1 MLQPLLL
8 GLCAAVVVYF
18 VLKRCAG
25 LLLSAAARNKH
36 YKLTVESLGPFICQ
50 GIHLQL
56 AQGPLSHIW
65 ISEVSLGRSRS
76 AAKVAQAAMSWQF
89 RLPFTVRS
97 LTIEL
102 RDSPVGAKSSKKK
115 QNKRRSGSKTL
126 MNSGLRLLLGLL
138 PKVPVRVK
146 QLTVKHQATGFL
158 LDIPRVEVL
167 INSSRLSSKLKLDV
181 KLLPIKAV
189 LESAPGASSSRKTE
203 TCRLLELQHITASI
217 VLQVTNQAMGLHCV
231 NASVDVGNAVLT
243 ASTALLSALTTL
255 AVLGK
260 QNKAAHLAGVTR
272 LKHTK
277 SGSKNLTVATFD
289 KLVASLP
296 DEVQVS
302 LPSIGVQSSA
312 LQSSV
317 GLLETSFESRNV
329 LLTASRATGPYS
341 GDPQAPTSQHPLA
354 SSNEEQLYTVS
365 ITSDGAHAGLGLTNS
380 HAAGTVSI
388 SKVSLDLHL
397 NRAVP
402 TSPQSAAGS
411 DPAAAVLRGHAI
423 SETQI
428 EVVADSGVVLLG
440 CGVDMVTLR
449 AASGDGSSMKAQS
462 AADIVAQ
469 LSLQGLQMQ
478 VLTSEQE
485 TGSQK
490 EQTGQSVQQL
500 KHVVGMQKLGVGM
513 SSQTTND
520 ASLCTGN
527 VAVTGCEVHL
537 THSMLIDLASLGVS
551 LAPPKGILRKS
562 KGPGLSITDPI
573 SSPTAPL
580 TSKSK
585 KSKLNVQL
593 TKVAV
598 GISNMVVGYQ
608 TVLEVARADRPE
620 DEEAPLTLTCTECI
634 TLQELTAEA
643 FPSGFKGSVQ
653 ANNLAVLHQETPNVS
668 PLEDSPYGPK
678 QSPPHHEVEV
688 LHAKHLTLA
697 FDTASQTPPT
707 ALLGMQTQQGSVLE
721 CLPNLAATLLL
732 AGWHTVFHA
741 DAVIGLCKAAADF
754 ACVTRQTA
762 TSLQPTETEA
772 VHTSSST
779 GQMPM
784 TNPTQS
790 PVAEAAATAPAQDT
804 EASVTRQLTKLH
816 RLPAVVLTV
825 QVSKWTTDAVIAD
838 HIVWGINLSEAQC
851 KLDSRTLVAIQL
863 QHLQPQLTHQ
873 QQQQLSRGAEAS
885 TSSLQDSA
893 AVSESPS
900 LSVRHIEV
908 SLNRKPLLH
917 CGEVEASLDLWPA
930 CGRDSAARHN
940 LPGSPRRQA
949 SLDWTWSD
957 DQHAAAYSR
966 AGLPQW
972 AAECL
977 SEPGE
982 PSDFAS
988 QAAAPPAMPLRP
1000 AAVVQATVSD
1010 VVLKLPYDQDF
1021 GRAERFGELWSKAFG
1036 QVLHEHLNTLKKH
1049 KDQATRKVK
1058 RAGLDVKSL
1067 LLPLELRLVLQGTI
1081 VKFEH
1086 HPMEAWLSLHGP
1098 LLRDMACQEALWS
1111 RAVAADAPTP
1121 DEANSSAAAPSEA
1134 RREQFVQEFTADA
1147 PARLQ
1152 SQQATLDAL
1161 SVERSR
1167 QYKVMC
1173 DGLRVASKED
1183 SKQGAL
1189 MHVAVEGAQA
1199 RLIVLGSD
1207 PNFTQAAMDFI
1218 ARVDPPSEGVPMR
1231 QVQKLHVDV
1240 AVQGV
1245 AVDFCNNPQPLATAI
1260 SSQFH
1265 GTIAVGRQ
1273 VTAPPHLYSRCMAV
1287 GRHRH
1292 TQIGVTVKGSR
1303 ALVKVYTDVHLTV
1316 QQAAACYG
1324 VGLEPV
1330 IAMISQAGKRLSP
1343 TEPDKL
1349 RPKPA
1354 ALPWWDMMRFAWRGG
1369 IAITA
1374 TDFQF
1379 SLISGGK
1386 LEAMAATQRL
1396 QLNAAA
1402 ATVRLAYGGQL
1413 IVDTSDLTAQAFK
1426 AAGLDQPAGTL
1437 LALPLLD
1444 FPCGQYILSSN
1455 WHMSSGRDGNQHH
1468 LFPVCVPTGPEARQ
1482 GPMLPADHFK
1492 SSALDIDLR
1501 VVVGSLS
1508 TVTGASQEGDRSL
1521 QRLHSH
1527 ASADSSA
1534 IVFLG
1539 DHQVVFMKEMM
1550 SVLQQPPA
1558 WLKFP
1563 VRFGTYFLPVD
1574 KRRAPSTKLPRLF
1587 DHFDISVRAGPLDV
1601 VHYTIDPDDPSNGVC
1616 LSMTMGTWQG
1626 KMLMNQPN
1634 PRPAPQGASS
1644 HEKNRQA
1651 ARVATQMLSMA
1662 LQTDKLCISANEAG
1676 FDDAQAMSD
1685 SQGRLM
1691 ELMSGSP
1698 SAAQPPAS
1706 YRHLLGAASADA
1718 FIVSIE
1724 SVSLTQTA
1732 GSSQDHRPLKAL
1744 VHNCQLLVDLAG
1756 RNAIW
1761 GAAAHLFMAFKP
1773 LVPAPKHSPPGTHQ
1787 PPGTP
1792 GLHHGRSGLQRG
1804 HSGVPS
1810 PAIGGKGL
1818 LQQGSFTRQGGELL
1832 RILSQQ
1838 DQAMTDKDVEEPVAD
1853 AAAHLVGEADGAPTD
1868 GRDEELQDALA
1879 AETQQ
1884 KDDVQAAQQEQ
1895 TAVEDSNSRVTFE
1908 VEVVHFQAY
1917 LQAEMAPG
1925 RFLLAAEKG
1934 RVQGRSMPHLFQSLI
1949 TLTLDQVQAHVA
1961 QTEVDPGAAV
1971 AWLCVTDA
1979 GMEASPTGSQLIRR
1993 VFDPFKIQLRISQS
2007 AGAGSVA
2014 SPDTSPAKTSA
2025 KPAANAQV
2033 CQGQEIRLVVP
2044 EIGVVMDSRE
2054 FEVLTDVIS
2063 NVGLA
2068 QGPHVDSVVQ
2078 DKRLLLGQ
2086 GPAKGPAVD
2095 GARDM
2100 FTYLC
2105 QYLASLEAEAFTV
2118 RSRLE
2123 AAMQRHPSG
2132 RSHSGASRAG
2142 SGPLC
2147 RSAHVSQEPIIIDE
2161 LADVP
2166 TALHN
2171 YFQSLVQSQGDKLNH
2186 DRLVAQGE
2194 GLLVRWSGEQSLAAM
2209 QGLQAARE
2217 ALLDLQAQSNKQTL
2231 NQNAKRF
2238 TLELDA
2244 IKWHLCQDRTPF
2256 VDASIVGVM
2265 LDSIQNKDLSG
2276 SSKLIIQKIEVKD
2289 RQGLVGE
2296 APGLEPGMIVSAWN
2310 PDESWAQDALLRVN
2324 ATKGVPTAEL
2334 TVWSLVDV
2342 MVHPLGVHIHQ
2353 QVANSLWEYFF
2364 PKEDAAAKQR
2374 QQQWVKSVAS
2384 RRKSAAVT
2392 GEATHGGFPA
2402 TSKSA
2407 LGGSGHSR
2415 GEGGSGSTTAS
2426 AAADRAVS
2434 AVTQSPPP
2442 GSPTSPT
2449 ATSPVFSLGRRS
2461 RHRRISSWDAN
2472 LEGRKGV
2479 DPSLISPT
2487 SSGDL
2492 TTTRS
2497 KASGSV
2503 FRRLHKRSASHGEEL
2518 TSGRGVSWSGS
2529 GSGAARPPS
2538 AKKASQKAVIKQK
2551 KLLFV
2556 HFAINRVHCRV
2567 TYKGAPFNIK
2577 DFKVLL
2583 DAQVYEDLEGRW
2595 VDLFNRMK
2603 WDIVKS
2609 VLKSVAGLQGRKFKE
2624 LLPDHLLKETKSAGD
2639 KGKGIGKQWPFGW
2652 GKKKGDKEHEALP
2665 SSNAEILKARQKKKM
2680 MFGEQHLVRFGS
2692 MTKPADT
2699 DPLGDPQDAMDPQQA
2714 STSNST
2720 AAEAAPTAASRAR
2733 AFVNRALA
2741 SASQGPKSPT
2751 RSPTHYA
2758 PDHPH
2763 SPDSPHSPEPRHL
2776 SSTSLPGSH
2785 DGSQYAVM
2793 PSYHSSDSLGR
2804 NQSNSLDASGTAHPI
2819 LEGPRGSGQSVQSE
2833 MLPQEASFRELPG
2846 DNNWPSAAA
2855 AAPAHSEG
2863 SRRNEDHPRD
2873 SAAESGSEARIM
2885 MHCSQDGHQHASD
2898 ILGLSGQ
2905 KQMPQGMLHAHQQ
2918 LPRQLQQQL
2927 SGNPFLS
2934 STPSP
2939 FASSSG
2945 APMAGAPVVPEGLA
2959 GDGARS
2965 QASQAEDHVHPEWQ
2979 QAGRGNSDGG
2989 MRNAGSGL
2997 QPLPPG
3003 ALSSTPSLAEMLS
3016 DLHPAGS
3023 REPRRS
3029 GNPFM
3034 DDDSDDGDVVHMP
3047 PVAGL
3052 AMPVSS
3058 PHQASQT
3065 GHAADASPTGGHPRA
3080 PGGYPGASLPSDAAP
3095 GISKQEGLD
3104 SSPNLPYFSHATQSM
3119 PGGLQQEHEPGLGA
3133 DQQHGHLLGTM
3144 QPADT
3149 SSSPR
3154 AYSLGMDVSRQSIP
3168 PASISGLEPA
3178 GQLPDNQQ
3186 AYRGQNQYA
3195 ALLEHQQQQ
3204 VSARDQIAASPAL
3217 EPGAFAEI
3225 DAVPDV
3231 HHPGRQSQAAE
3242 SGAQPDQQGSKRSP
3256 EQSSAVSLPAQ
3267 SVLEPNASAEM
3278 LVPSRP
3284 APKPPVFFEGQG
3296 SLPVPRRPAPSRPG
3310 MESAQPLEAQGSI
3323 PVPRRPAPSIPDL
3336 APALPLQGQGSMPA
3350 QLASS
3355 RSSQAA
3361 GMPVEGQSGM
3371 SVPVQWHDT
3380 SRPSPEAALPLA
3392 QWDSIS
3398 MTRQPLLPTSMPP
3411 PDLPSRQVLAARQSG
3426 QASQAE
3432 GPSQSQGSGQ
3442 TQGPG
3447 QMPGLEGGLGRAAPD
3462 SEEEEDDS
3470 EVSAQD
3476 RQKFMQSLQSP
3487 DRGSTRTKTLAK
3499 GFGRMRAKA
3508 KDLMQART
3516 AGAASGGPAGQPAPA
3531 QGAPKGRDAEL
3542 GRGGRLA
3549 RDMNSMFAGL
3559 KKPANQ

>member
-1 MLQPLLL
+1 MLQSLIV
-8 GLCAAVVVYF
+8 GLCAAIVVYL

-50 GIHLQL
+50 SIHLQL
-56 AQGPLSHIW
+56 AQGPVSHIW

-102 RDSPVGAKSSKKK
+102 RDSPVAAKFTKKK
-115 QNKRRSGSKTL
+115 QNKQRSGSKILT
-126 MNSGLRLLLGLL
+126 NSGLRLLLGLL

-158 LDIPRVEVL
+158 LDIPRVEML

-189 LESAPGASSSRKTE
+189 LESAPGASSSPRTE
-203 TCRLLELQHITASI
+203 TCRLLELQHVTASV
-217 VLQVTNQAMGLHCV
+217 VLQVTNQSMGLHCIS
-231 NASVDVGNAVLT
+231 ASVEVGNAVLT
-243 ASTALLSALTTL
+243 ASSALLSALNTL
-255 AVLGK
+255 AVLEK
-260 QNKAAHLAGVTR
+260 QNEAAHPAGAVR

-277 SGSKNLTVATFD
+277 SGSKKLTVAAFD

-296 DEVQVS
+296 DEVQVTV
-302 LPSIGVQSSA
+302 PSICVQSSA
-312 LQSSV
+312 LKSSD
-317 GLLETSFESRNV
+317 GLETSFESRNLV
-329 LLTASRATGPYS
+329 LSALRASGPYS
-341 GDPQAPTSQHPLA
+341 GDPQAPTSQHTLA
-354 SSNEEQLYTVS
+354 PSSEEQLYTIS
-365 ITSDGAHAGLGLTNS
+365 LTSDGAHGGLGLTNS

-388 SKVSLDLHL
+388 SMASVDLQL

-402 TSPQSAAGS
+402 TLPRSAAGS
-411 DPAAAVLRGHAI
+411 DPAAAVLRGHWEVCVQA
-423 SETQI
+423 SGETQA
-428 EVVADSGVVLLG
+428 EVVAETGAVLLG
-440 CGVDMVTLR
+440 CAVDMVTLR

-462 AADIVAQ
+462 AADLVGQ

-478 VLTSEQE
+478 VLTSDQE
-485 TGSQK
+485 LGSQK
-490 EQTGQSVQQL
+490 GQTGQSVQQL
-500 KHVVGMQKLGVGM
+500 KHVVGVQKLGLGM
-513 SSQTTND
+513 SSQITND
-520 ASLCTGN
+520 ALLCTGN
-527 VAVTGCEVHL
+527 VAVTGCAVHL
-537 THSMLIDLASLGVS
+537 MHSMLFDLASLGAS
-551 LAPPKGILRKS
+551 LAPPKGVLKKG
-562 KGPGLSITDPI
+562 KGPGQSISDPI

-585 KSKLNVQL
+585 RPKLNVQL

-598 GISNMVVGYQ
+598 GVSNVVVGYQ
-608 TVLEVARADRPE
+608 TVVEVASADRPG
-620 DEEAPLTLTCTECI
+620 DEEAPLTL
-634 TLQELTAEA
+634 
-643 FPSGFKGSVQ
+643 
-653 ANNLAVLHQETPNVS
+653 
-668 PLEDSPYGPK
+668 
-678 QSPPHHEVEV
+678 
-688 LHAKHLTLA
+688 
-697 FDTASQTPPT
+697 
-707 ALLGMQTQQGSVLE
+707 
-721 CLPNLAATLLL
+721 
-732 AGWHTVFHA
+732 
-741 DAVIGLCKAAADF
+741 
-754 ACVTRQTA
+754 
-762 TSLQPTETEA
+762 
-772 VHTSSST
+772 
-779 GQMPM
+779 
-784 TNPTQS
+784 
-790 PVAEAAATAPAQDT
+790 
-804 EASVTRQLTKLH
+804 
-816 RLPAVVLTV
+816 
-825 QVSKWTTDAVIAD
+825 
-838 HIVWGINLSEAQC
+838 
-851 KLDSRTLVAIQL
+851 
-863 QHLQPQLTHQ
+863 
-873 QQQQLSRGAEAS
+873 
-885 TSSLQDSA
+885 
-893 AVSESPS
+893 
-900 LSVRHIEV
+900 
-908 SLNRKPLLH
+908 NRRPLLH
-917 CGEVEASLDLWPA
+917 CGEVEGSLDLWPA
-930 CGRDSAARHN
+930 RGRDSGARHN

-949 SLDWTWSD
+949 SLDWTWSND
-957 DQHAAAYSR
+957 EHAAAYSR

-977 SEPGE
+977 SEPGQ

-988 QAAAPPAMPLRP
+988 QAAPPPAMALRP

-1010 VVLKLPYDQDF
+1010 VMLTLPYDQDF

-1036 QVLHEHLNTLKKH
+1036 QVLNEHLSQLKKPKH
-1049 KDQATRKVK
+1049 QTRRKVK
-1058 RAGLDVKSL
+1058 RTGLDVKSL
-1067 LLPLELRLVLQGTI
+1067 FLPLELRLVLQGAT
-1081 VKFEH
+1081 VKFDH
-1086 HPMEAWLSLHGP
+1086 HPMEAWLSIHGP

-1134 RREQFVQEFTADA
+1134 KREEFVQEFSADA
-1147 PARLQ
+1147 PVRLQ

-1161 SVERSR
+1161 SAERSR

-1173 DGLRVASKED
+1173 DGLRVARQED

-1207 PNFTQAAMDFI
+1207 PNSTQAAMDFI

-1240 AVQGV
+1240 GVQGV
-1245 AVDFCNNPQPLATAI
+1245 AVDFCNNPQPLATAM
-1260 SSQFH
+1260 SAQFH
-1265 GTIAVGRQ
+1265 GVIAVGRQ
-1273 VTAPPHLYSRCMAV
+1273 VTAPPHLYSRRMAV
-1287 GRHRH
+1287 GHHRH
-1292 TQIGVTVKGSR
+1292 THIGVTVKGSR

-1324 VGLEPV
+1324 MGLEPV
-1330 IAMISQAGKRLSP
+1330 IAMVSQAGKRLSP
-1343 TEPDKL
+1343 TDPDKS

-1354 ALPWWDMMRFAWRGG
+1354 VLPWWDMMRFVWRGG

-1374 TDFQF
+1374 TEFQF
-1379 SLISGGK
+1379 SLISGSK
-1386 LEAMAATQRL
+1386 LESMAATQRL
-1396 QLNAAA
+1396 QVNAAV

-1413 IVDTSDLTAQAFK
+1413 IVDTTDLTAQAFK
-1426 AAGLDQPAGTL
+1426 TAGLDQPAGTL

-1444 FPCGQYILSSN
+1444 FPCGQYILSSK
-1455 WHMSSGRDGNQHH
+1455 WHLSSGRDGNQHH
-1468 LFPVCVPTGPEARQ
+1468 LFPLAVPTDPEARQ

-1492 SSALDIDLR
+1492 SSALDIDLQ

-1508 TVTGASQEGDRSL
+1508 TVTGPPQGGARSL
-1521 QRLHSH
+1521 QEGHSH
-1527 ASADSSA
+1527 TSADSSA

-1539 DHQVVFMKEMM
+1539 DHQVVFMKDMI

-1563 VRFGTYFLPVD
+1563 VRFGTYFLPLD

-1587 DHFDISVRAGPLDV
+1587 NHFNISVKAGPLDV
-1601 VHYTIDPDDPSNGVC
+1601 VHYTIDPEDPSNGVC
-1616 LSMTMGTWQG
+1616 LSMTMGAWQG
-1626 KMLMNQPN
+1626 NMLMNQSN
-1634 PRPAPQGASS
+1634 PRAAPQGASS
-1644 HEKNRQA
+1644 HEKKRQA
-1651 ARVATQMLSMA
+1651 ARVGTKMLSMA
-1662 LQTDKLCISANEAG
+1662 VQADKLCVSANEAD
-1676 FDDAQAMSD
+1676 FDDGEATTD

-1691 ELMSGSP
+1691 ELMSGGP
-1698 SAAQPPAS
+1698 SAAQLPAS
-1706 YRHLLGAASADA
+1706 YRHLLGAASTDA

-1724 SVSLTQTA
+1724 SVRLTQTD
-1732 GSSQDHRPLKAL
+1732 GNSQGHRPLKAL

-1773 LVPAPKHSPPGTHQ
+1773 LVPAPKRSPPGMSQ

-1792 GLHHGRSGLQRG
+1792 GLHRGSSGLQRG
-1804 HSGVPS
+1804 HSGVPG
-1810 PAIGGKGL
+1810 PMTGGKGL
-1818 LQQGSFTRQGGELL
+1818 LQQGSFTHQGGELL
-1832 RILSQQ
+1832 QILSQQ
-1838 DQAMTDKDVEEPVAD
+1838 DQAMTDEGVEEPVAD

-1868 GRDEELQDALA
+1868 GRDEELRDALA
-1879 AETQQ
+1879 AETQH
-1884 KDDVQAAQQEQ
+1884 KDDVQASQQEQ
-1895 TAVEDSNSRVTFE
+1895 AAAEDSNSRVTFE

-1934 RVQGRSMPHLFQSLI
+1934 MVQGRSMPHLFQSLI

-1971 AWLCVTDA
+1971 AWLRVTDA

-2007 AGAGSVA
+2007 AGTGSVT
-2014 SPDTSPAKTSA
+2014 SPDTSPAKASS
-2025 KPAANAQV
+2025 KPAAKAQTS
-2033 CQGQEIRLVVP
+2033 QGQEIRLVVP

-2086 GPAKGPAVD
+2086 GPAEGPAVD

-2123 AAMQRHPSG
+2123 MAVQRQPSG

-2142 SGPLC
+2142 SGPLH
-2147 RSAHVSQEPIIIDE
+2147 RSAHMSQEPCIIDE

-2171 YFQSLVQSQGDKLNH
+2171 YFQSLVQSQGDKLDH

-2194 GLLVRWSGEQSLAAM
+2194 GLLVRWGAEQSLAAM

-2296 APGLEPGMIVSAWN
+2296 APGLEPGMVVSAWN
-2310 PDESWAQDALLRVN
+2310 PDESWAKDALLRVN

-2364 PKEDAAAKQR
+2364 PKEDTAAKQR

-2392 GEATHGGFPA
+2392 GEAAHGGFPA
-2402 TSKSA
+2402 TSKSG

-2415 GEGGSGSTTAS
+2415 GEGGSGSTTSS
-2426 AAADRAVS
+2426 AAADKAVS
-2434 AVTQSPPP
+2434 AVSQGGPP
-2442 GSPTSPT
+2442 GSPTSPS

-2479 DPSLISPT
+2479 DPSLISPA

-2492 TTTRS
+2492 TATRS

-2518 TSGRGVSWSGS
+2518 SSAGGLSAS

-2603 WDIVKS
+2603 WDIIKS

-2624 LLPDHLLKETKSAGD
+2624 LLPDHLLTETKSTGD
-2639 KGKGIGKQWPFGW
+2639 KGKGTGKQWPFGW

-2665 SSNAEILKARQKKKM
+2665 NTDAEVLKARQKKKM

-2692 MTKPADT
+2692 MTKPKETDT
-2699 DPLGDPQDAMDPQQA
+2699 LGEPQDAMDPQQA
-2714 STSNST
+2714 STSSST

-2741 SASQGPKSPT
+2741 SASQGPKSSTPSASD
-2751 RSPTHYA
+2751 R
-2758 PDHPH
+2758 PH
-2763 SPDSPHSPEPRHL
+2763 SPDR
-2776 SSTSLPGSH
+2776 
-2785 DGSQYAVM
+2785 
-2793 PSYHSSDSLGR
+2793 
-2804 NQSNSLDASGTAHPI
+2804 
-2819 LEGPRGSGQSVQSE
+2819 
-2833 MLPQEASFRELPG
+2833 
-2846 DNNWPSAAA
+2846 
-2855 AAPAHSEG
+2855 
-2863 SRRNEDHPRD
+2863 
-2873 SAAESGSEARIM
+2873 
-2885 MHCSQDGHQHASD
+2885 
-2898 ILGLSGQ
+2898 
-2905 KQMPQGMLHAHQQ
+2905 
-2918 LPRQLQQQL
+2918 
-2927 SGNPFLS
+2927 
-2934 STPSP
+2934 
-2939 FASSSG
+2939 
-2945 APMAGAPVVPEGLA
+2945 
-2959 GDGARS
+2959 
-2965 QASQAEDHVHPEWQ
+2965 
-2979 QAGRGNSDGG
+2979 
-2989 MRNAGSGL
+2989 L
-2997 QPLPPG
+2997 QPLPQG

-3034 DDDSDDGDVVHMP
+3034 DDDSDDDDTASKHILGNLLHRLNTNSIKSQEETRVLLH
-3047 PVAGL
+3047 
-3052 AMPVSS
+3052 SS
-3058 PHQASQT
+3058 WSR
-3065 GHAADASPTGGHPRA
+3065 GH
-3080 PGGYPGASLPSDAAP
+3080 
-3095 GISKQEGLD
+3095 
-3104 SSPNLPYFSHATQSM
+3104 F
-3119 PGGLQQEHEPGLGA
+3119 
-3133 DQQHGHLLGTM
+3133 
-3144 QPADT
+3144 
-3149 SSSPR
+3149 
-3154 AYSLGMDVSRQSIP
+3154 
-3168 PASISGLEPA
+3168 
-3178 GQLPDNQQ
+3178 
-3186 AYRGQNQYA
+3186 
-3195 ALLEHQQQQ
+3195 
-3204 VSARDQIAASPAL
+3204 
-3217 EPGAFAEI
+3217 
-3225 DAVPDV
+3225 
-3231 HHPGRQSQAAE
+3231 
-3242 SGAQPDQQGSKRSP
+3242 
-3256 EQSSAVSLPAQ
+3256 
-3267 SVLEPNASAEM
+3267 
-3278 LVPSRP
+3278 LVPYLMFTPLIGKARLQS
-3284 APKPPVFFEGQG
+3284 QG

-3310 MESAQPLEAQGSI
+3310 MESVQPPEAQGSI
-3323 PVPRRPAPSIPDL
+3323 PVPRRPAPSRPDL
-3336 APALPLQGQGSMPA
+3336 APALPLQEEGGMPS

-3361 GMPVEGQSGM
+3361 DMPVESQSSM

-3380 SRPSPEAALPLA
+3380 SRPSSEAALPLEG
-3392 QWDSIS
+3392 WDG
-3398 MTRQPLLPTSMPP
+3398 TGRQPQLPTNRLPQV
-3411 PDLPSRQVLAARQSG
+3411 LPSRQVLAARQRG
-3426 QASQAE
+3426 PASQAE
-3432 GPSQSQGSGQ
+3432 RLSQSQGSGQ
-3442 TQGPG
+3442 TQGPE
-3447 QMPGLEGGLGRAAPD
+3447 QMQGLEGMLGRAAPD
-3462 SEEEEDDS
+3462 SEEEEEDS
-3470 EVSAQD
+3470 ETCQTAFD
-3476 RQKFMQSLQSP
+3476 
-3487 DRGSTRTKTLAK
+3487 
-3499 GFGRMRAKA
+3499 FG
-3508 KDLMQART
+3508 
-3516 AGAASGGPAGQPAPA
+3516 ASQLSHLDDNYLVT
-3531 QGAPKGRDAEL
+3531 QLCEEYV
-3542 GRGGRLA
+3542 
-3549 RDMNSMFAGL
+3549 
-3559 KKPANQ
+3559 

>member
-1 MLQPLLL
+1 MLQSLIL

-50 GIHLQL
+50 GVHLQL
-56 AQGPLSHIW
+56 AQGPVSHIW

-89 RLPFTVRS
+89 RLPFTIRS

-102 RDSPVGAKSSKKK
+102 RDSPVAAKPSKKQ
-115 QNKRRSGSKTL
+115 QNKRKPGSKIL
-126 MNSGLRLLLGLL
+126 LNSGLRLLLGLL

-189 LESAPGASSSRKTE
+189 LESAPGASSSGRAE

-217 VLQVTNQAMGLHCV
+217 VLQVTNQAMGLHCIS
-231 NASVDVGNAVLT
+231 ASVEVGNAVLT
-243 ASTALLSALTTL
+243 ASSALLSALTTL

-260 QNKAAHLAGVTR
+260 QNKAAQLAGATR
-272 LKHTK
+272 LRHTK
-277 SGSKNLTVATFD
+277 SGFKKLSVAAFD

-302 LPSIGVQSSA
+302 ETPKHPPASIPWPPQMNNSSIQSPLPQME
-312 LQSSV
+312 LM
-317 GLLETSFESRNV
+317 
-329 LLTASRATGPYS
+329 P
-341 GDPQAPTSQHPLA
+341 A
-354 SSNEEQLYTVS
+354 SS
-365 ITSDGAHAGLGLTNS
+365 
-380 HAAGTVSI
+380 
-388 SKVSLDLHL
+388 
-397 NRAVP
+397 
-402 TSPQSAAGS
+402 
-411 DPAAAVLRGHAI
+411 
-423 SETQI
+423 ETLI
-428 EVVADSGVVLLG
+428 EVVADNGVVVLG
-440 CGVDMVTLR
+440 CGVEMVTLR

-469 LSLQGLQMQ
+469 LSLQGVQMQ
-478 VLTSEQE
+478 ALTSDQE
-485 TGSQK
+485 SESQK
-490 EQTGQSVQQL
+490 GQIGQSVQQL
-500 KHVVGMQKLGVGM
+500 QHVVGLQKLGLGM
-513 SSQTTND
+513 SSQTTKD
-520 ASLCTGN
+520 ALLCTGN

-551 LAPPKGILRKS
+551 LAPPKGILKKG
-562 KGPGLSITDPI
+562 KGPGQSMSDPI
-573 SSPTAPL
+573 STPTASL
-580 TSKSK
+580 TPKSK
-585 KSKLNVQL
+585 KPKLNVQL

-598 GISNMVVGYQ
+598 GISNVVVGYQ
-608 TVLEVARADRPE
+608 TLVEVARADRPE

-634 TLQELTAEA
+634 TLQELTVEA
-643 FPSGFKGSVQ
+643 FPSAFKGSVQ
-653 ANNLAVLHQETPNVS
+653 ANNLA
-668 PLEDSPYGPK
+668 
-678 QSPPHHEVEV
+678 
-688 LHAKHLTLA
+688 
-697 FDTASQTPPT
+697 
-707 ALLGMQTQQGSVLE
+707 
-721 CLPNLAATLLL
+721 
-732 AGWHTVFHA
+732 
-741 DAVIGLCKAAADF
+741 
-754 ACVTRQTA
+754 
-762 TSLQPTETEA
+762 
-772 VHTSSST
+772 
-779 GQMPM
+779 
-784 TNPTQS
+784 
-790 PVAEAAATAPAQDT
+790 
-804 EASVTRQLTKLH
+804 
-816 RLPAVVLTV
+816 
-825 QVSKWTTDAVIAD
+825 
-838 HIVWGINLSEAQC
+838 
-851 KLDSRTLVAIQL
+851 
-863 QHLQPQLTHQ
+863 
-873 QQQQLSRGAEAS
+873 
-885 TSSLQDSA
+885 
-893 AVSESPS
+893 
-900 LSVRHIEV
+900 
-908 SLNRKPLLH
+908 
-917 CGEVEASLDLWPA
+917 
-930 CGRDSAARHN
+930 GRDSAARHN

-949 SLDWTWSD
+949 SLDWTRSND
-957 DQHAAAYSR
+957 EHAAAYSR

-977 SEPGE
+977 SEPGH

-988 QAAAPPAMPLRP
+988 QAAPPPAMALRP

-1010 VVLKLPYDQDF
+1010 VMLTLPYDQDF

-1036 QVLHEHLNTLKKH
+1036 QVLNEHLNQVKKP
-1049 KDQATRKVK
+1049 KDQTIRKVK

-1067 LLPLELRLVLQGTI
+1067 LLPLELRLVLQGAT

-1121 DEANSSAAAPSEA
+1121 DEANSSAAVPSEA
-1134 RREQFVQEFTADA
+1134 RREEFVQEFTADA
-1147 PARLQ
+1147 PVRLQ

-1161 SVERSR
+1161 SVERSK
-1167 QYKVMC
+1167 QYKGMC
-1173 DGLRVASKED
+1173 EGLRAASKED

-1199 RLIVLGSD
+1199 RLVVLGSD
-1207 PNFTQAAMDFI
+1207 ANSTQAAMDFI
-1218 ARVDPPSEGVPMR
+1218 ARVDPPSEGVPTR

-1240 AVQGV
+1240 GVQGV
-1245 AVDFCNNPQPLATAI
+1245 AVDFCNNPQPLATAM
-1260 SSQFH
+1260 SAQFH
-1265 GTIAVGRQ
+1265 GAIAVGRQ
-1273 VTAPPHLYSRCMAV
+1273 VTAPPHLYTRRMAV

-1316 QQAAACYG
+1316 QQAVACYG
-1324 VGLEPV
+1324 MGLEPV
-1330 IAMISQAGKRLSP
+1330 IAMVSQAGKRLSP
-1343 TEPDKL
+1343 TEPDKS

-1354 ALPWWDMMRFAWRGG
+1354 VLPWWDMMRFVWRGS

-1379 SLISGGK
+1379 SLISGSK

-1396 QLNAAA
+1396 QVNAAI
-1402 ATVRLAYGGQL
+1402 ATVQLAYGGQL
-1413 IVDTSDLTAQAFK
+1413 VVETTDLTAQAFK

-1444 FPCGQYILSSN
+1444 FPCGQYILSSK
-1455 WHMSSGRDGNQHH
+1455 WHLSNGRDGKQHH
-1468 LFPVCVPTGPEARQ
+1468 LFPLAVPADPEARQ

-1492 SSALDIDLR
+1492 SSALDIDLQ

-1508 TVTGASQEGDRSL
+1508 TVSGTSPEGDRSL
-1521 QRLHSH
+1521 QRGHSH
-1527 ASADSSA
+1527 ASTDSSA

-1539 DHQVVFMKEMM
+1539 DHQVVFMKEMI

-1587 DHFDISVRAGPLDV
+1587 NHFDISVRAGPLDV
-1601 VHYTIDPDDPSNGVC
+1601 VHYTIDPEDPSNGVC
-1616 LSMTMGTWQG
+1616 LSMTMGAWQG
-1626 KMLMNQPN
+1626 NMLMNQPN

-1644 HEKNRQA
+1644 PEKKRQA
-1651 ARVATQMLSMA
+1651 ARVGTKMLSMA
-1662 LQTDKLCISANEAG
+1662 VQADKLCISANEAG
-1676 FDDAQAMSD
+1676 FDDGEAMTD

-1691 ELMSGSP
+1691 ELMSGGP

-1706 YRHLLGAASADA
+1706 YRHLLGAASAEA

-1773 LVPAPKHSPPGTHQ
+1773 LVPAPKHSPPGMSQ

-1792 GLHHGRSGLQRG
+1792 GLHRGSSGLQRG
-1804 HSGVPS
+1804 HSGVPG
-1810 PAIGGKGL
+1810 PTTGGKGL
-1818 LQQGSFTRQGGELL
+1818 LQQGSFTHQGGELL
-1832 RILSQQ
+1832 QILSQQ
-1838 DQAMTDKDVEEPVAD
+1838 DQAVTDEDVGEPVAG
-1853 AAAHLVGEADGAPTD
+1853 AAAHLVGEADGTPTD
-1868 GRDEELQDALA
+1868 GRDAELQDALA
-1879 AETQQ
+1879 AETQH
-1884 KDDVQAAQQEQ
+1884 KDEVQAAQQEQ
-1895 TAVEDSNSRVTFE
+1895 AAVEDSNSRVTFE

-1934 RVQGRSMPHLFQSLI
+1934 MVQGRSMPHLFQSLI

-1971 AWLCVTDA
+1971 AWLRVTDA
-1979 GMEASPTGSQLIRR
+1979 GMEALPTGSQLIRR

-2007 AGAGSVA
+2007 AGTGPVPVTT
-2014 SPDTSPAKTSA
+2014 PDTSPAKKTNA
-2025 KPAANAQV
+2025 KPAGKAQIS
-2033 CQGQEIRLVVP
+2033 QGQEIRLVVP

-2095 GARDM
+2095 GAREM

-2105 QYLASLEAEAFTV
+2105 QYLTSLEAEALTV
-2118 RSRLE
+2118 SSRLE
-2123 AAMQRHPSG
+2123 ATMQRHPSG

-2142 SGPLC
+2142 SGPLHHSGASRANSGPLH
-2147 RSAHVSQEPIIIDE
+2147 RSAHMSQEPSIIDE

-2171 YFQSLVQSQGDKLNH
+2171 YFQSLVQSQGDKLDH
-2186 DRLVAQGE
+2186 DRLVSQGE
-2194 GLLVRWSGEQSLAAM
+2194 GLLVRWGSEQSLAAM

-2217 ALLDLQAQSNKQTL
+2217 ALLDLQAQSNKQML

-2296 APGLEPGMIVSAWN
+2296 APGLEPGMVVSAWN

-2392 GEATHGGFPA
+2392 GEAAHGGFPA
-2402 TSKSA
+2402 TTKSG

-2426 AAADRAVS
+2426 AAADKAVS
-2434 AVTQSPPP
+2434 AVTQGAPP
-2442 GSPTSPT
+2442 GSPTSPS

-2479 DPSLISPT
+2479 DPSLISPA

-2492 TTTRS
+2492 TATRS

-2518 TSGRGVSWSGS
+2518 TSGGPLSGS

-2603 WDIVKS
+2603 WDIIKS

-2624 LLPDHLLKETKSAGD
+2624 LLPDHLLKEPKSTGD
-2639 KGKGIGKQWPFGW
+2639 KGKGTGKQWPFGW

-2665 SSNAEILKARQKKKM
+2665 TPDAEVLKARQKKKM

-2692 MTKPADT
+2692 MTKPAET
-2699 DPLGDPQDAMDPQQA
+2699 DSLGDPQDVMDPQQA
-2714 STSNST
+2714 GTSSS
-2720 AAEAAPTAASRAR
+2720 AVAEAAPTAASRAR

-2741 SASQGPKSPT
+2741 STSQGPKSPT
-2751 RSPTHYA
+2751 HSA
-2758 PDHPH
+2758 PDHPR

-2776 SSTSLPGSH
+2776 S
-2785 DGSQYAVM
+2785 
-2793 PSYHSSDSLGR
+2793 R
-2804 NQSNSLDASGTAHPI
+2804 
-2819 LEGPRGSGQSVQSE
+2819 
-2833 MLPQEASFRELPG
+2833 
-2846 DNNWPSAAA
+2846 
-2855 AAPAHSEG
+2855 
-2863 SRRNEDHPRD
+2863 
-2873 SAAESGSEARIM
+2873 
-2885 MHCSQDGHQHASD
+2885 
-2898 ILGLSGQ
+2898 
-2905 KQMPQGMLHAHQQ
+2905 
-2918 LPRQLQQQL
+2918 
-2927 SGNPFLS
+2927 
-2934 STPSP
+2934 
-2939 FASSSG
+2939 
-2945 APMAGAPVVPEGLA
+2945 
-2959 GDGARS
+2959 
-2965 QASQAEDHVHPEWQ
+2965 
-2979 QAGRGNSDGG
+2979 
-2989 MRNAGSGL
+2989 L

-3034 DDDSDDGDVVHMP
+3034 DDDNVAHMP
-3047 PVAGL
+3047 SVASLGT
-3052 AMPVSS
+3052 PISS
-3058 PHQASQT
+3058 PYQASQT
-3065 GHAADASPTGGHPRA
+3065 GYAADLFPTGGHPSA
-3080 PGGYPGASLPSDAAP
+3080 PGGYPGAPLSSESAP
-3095 GISKQEGLD
+3095 DTSQQEGLG
-3104 SSPNLPYFSHATQSM
+3104 SSPNLPYFSHATQPM
-3119 PGGLQQEHEPGLGA
+3119 
-3133 DQQHGHLLGTM
+3133 
-3144 QPADT
+3144 
-3149 SSSPR
+3149 
-3154 AYSLGMDVSRQSIP
+3154 
-3168 PASISGLEPA
+3168 
-3178 GQLPDNQQ
+3178 
-3186 AYRGQNQYA
+3186 
-3195 ALLEHQQQQ
+3195 
-3204 VSARDQIAASPAL
+3204 
-3217 EPGAFAEI
+3217 
-3225 DAVPDV
+3225 
-3231 HHPGRQSQAAE
+3231 
-3242 SGAQPDQQGSKRSP
+3242 
-3256 EQSSAVSLPAQ
+3256 
-3267 SVLEPNASAEM
+3267 
-3278 LVPSRP
+3278 P
-3284 APKPPVFFEGQG
+3284 APKPPVSFEEQG

-3310 MESAQPLEAQGSI
+3310 PVNSATWMTTISPHKFVRGMSRLS
-3323 PVPRRPAPSIPDL
+3323 RPANAQHP
-3336 APALPLQGQGSMPA
+3336 GSE
-3350 QLASS
+3350 QSS
-3355 RSSQAA
+3355 
-3361 GMPVEGQSGM
+3361 PVG
-3371 SVPVQWHDT
+3371 
-3380 SRPSPEAALPLA
+3380 
-3392 QWDSIS
+3392 
-3398 MTRQPLLPTSMPP
+3398 
-3411 PDLPSRQVLAARQSG
+3411 
-3426 QASQAE
+3426 
-3432 GPSQSQGSGQ
+3432 
-3442 TQGPG
+3442 
-3447 QMPGLEGGLGRAAPD
+3447 
-3462 SEEEEDDS
+3462 
-3470 EVSAQD
+3470 
-3476 RQKFMQSLQSP
+3476 
-3487 DRGSTRTKTLAK
+3487 
-3499 GFGRMRAKA
+3499 
-3508 KDLMQART
+3508 
-3516 AGAASGGPAGQPAPA
+3516 
-3531 QGAPKGRDAEL
+3531 
-3542 GRGGRLA
+3542 
-3549 RDMNSMFAGL
+3549 
-3559 KKPANQ
+3559 